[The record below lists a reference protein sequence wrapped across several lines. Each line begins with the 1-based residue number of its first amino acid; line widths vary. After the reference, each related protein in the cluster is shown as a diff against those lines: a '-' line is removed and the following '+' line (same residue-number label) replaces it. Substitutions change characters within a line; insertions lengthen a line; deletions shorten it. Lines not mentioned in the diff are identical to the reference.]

1 MVDALSEEGGAV
13 VLGLIESDDFVDVQV
28 LENVNVAGGS
38 MTVSVNLITLVNG
51 SHKSDELAWDN
62 PVKVTVLYLLVVLVF
77 TGVEGLEVVPSKL
90 DGPLETLK
98 AVLDGAL
105 VGTRSTAGI
114 SVVMKV
120 RLVRLEMLEG
130 RLSVDTKDDDHKG
143 AHQIGRVGDLGE
155 VGTLRVV
162 IDTGRA
168 LE

>member
-1 MVDALSEEGGAV
+1 
-13 VLGLIESDDFVDVQV
+13 
-28 LENVNVAGGS
+28 
-38 MTVSVNLITLVNG
+38 
-51 SHKSDELAWDN
+51 
-62 PVKVTVLYLLVVLVF
+62 
-77 TGVEGLEVVPSKL
+77 
-90 DGPLETLK
+90 
-98 AVLDGAL
+98 VLDGAL